1 MARMRSPNFPGLPL
15 DAAVRAV
22 AEIYDKNRRAVI
34 MREDA
39 AKDLGYSGLTGR
51 SLKILGALNQYD
63 LIENVSKGQ
72 VRVSKTAEEILHGI
86 PDEVKVHALHKAGN
100 APSLFQAIF
109 ERFEGGVPGENA
121 VRSFLFQKG
130 FTNEG
135 VEKALR
141 NFMET
146 NRHLEIAGAIESHR
160 DEPQSKQESPPVQ
173 SKREE
178 ESREMGGAAA
188 AAESG
193 GGSLKVFRGGALDF
207 SLSSSGLSL
216 TGKTNSAS
224 ELKAFIERLKVLA
237 VVLPDAPKEEPN
249 GEADE

>member
-1 MARMRSPNFPGLPL
+1 MVRMRSPNFPGIPL

-22 AEIYDKNRRAVI
+22 TEIYDKNRRAVI

-72 VRVSKTAEEILHGI
+72 VRVSQTAEEILHGL
-86 PDEVKVHALHKAGN
+86 PDEVKVEALHRAGN
-100 APSLFQAIF
+100 APPLFQAIF
-109 ERFEGGVPGENA
+109 ERFEGDIPGENA

-160 DEPQSKQESPPVQ
+160 NEPPSGRELIPVQ

-178 ESREMGGAAA
+178 ESREMGTAAA
-188 AAESG
+188 TAESAG
-193 GGSLKVFRGGALDF
+193 GLKVFRGGALDF

-237 VVLPDAPKEEPN
+237 AVLPDAAN
-249 GEADE
+249 DQADDDSE